1 MIEKKM
7 VIRRVGSVYSYQGFV
22 REAPED
28 PTKDV
33 AWDEA
38 TEVITEGDVRRA
50 APESEVREY
59 CMKQT
64 DLYLLRTKNFPV
76 IEEEE
81 LF

>member
-7 VIRRVGSVYSYQGFV
+7 VIRRVGTVYSYQGFV
-22 REAPED
+22 REGVEELEKENSW
-28 PTKDV
+28 T
-33 AWDEA
+33 EA
-38 TEVITEGDVRRA
+38 TEVITEGTVRRA
-50 APESEVREY
+50 APEREVREY

-76 IEEEE
+76 TETEE